1 LFTACQSKKIPPSDI
16 RGLLTSV
23 VAVGTVLSVV
33 VGTIRIAIFVK
44 KEGNDQLRAN
54 NAALRQAGDAAFD
67 YIEYNPT
74 LTLDILMA
82 VKRTK

>member
-33 VGTIRIAIFVK
+33 VGTIIAIFVK